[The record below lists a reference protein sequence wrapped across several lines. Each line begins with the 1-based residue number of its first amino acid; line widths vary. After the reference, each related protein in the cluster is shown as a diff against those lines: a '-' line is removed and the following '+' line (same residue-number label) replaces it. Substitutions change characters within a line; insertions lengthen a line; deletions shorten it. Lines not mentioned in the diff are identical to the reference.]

1 MELSPTAYVILGMLA
16 WRRMSGYEIKA
27 LVDKSTRFFWAA
39 SYGQI
44 YPELRR
50 LAAAGLIEGKASPQG
65 GRRRN
70 VYRLTQAGQRELEAW
85 LGVDAGVFE
94 LRDEGLLKLFFAD
107 AAGTDAAI
115 RALDAKR
122 REHERVLA
130 RLEEIEA
137 TGKPEGFALHVL
149 RYGIECNRWQAQW
162 CERTMRELEA
172 EVSSETGRRTGD
184 ETSPDARPERA
195 RLVSEQRRTA

>member
-1 MELSPTAYVILGMLA
+1 MELSSTAYVILGMLG
-16 WRRMSGYEIKA
+16 WRPMSGYEIKS

-50 LAAAGLIEGKASPQG
+50 LAAEGLIEGKASPQG

-70 VYRLTQAGQRELEAW
+70 VYRLTPAGRRELQEW
-85 LGVDAGVFE
+85 LGVDADVFE

-107 AAGTDAAI
+107 AVGPEAAI
-115 RALDAKR
+115 QALDSKR

-137 TGKPEGFALHVL
+137 TGRPDGSASLVL
-149 RYGIECNRWQAQW
+149 RYGIECNRWQAKL
-162 CERTMRELEA
+162 CERTRREVENDLR
-172 EVSSETGRRTGD
+172 SE
-184 ETSPDARPERA
+184 
-195 RLVSEQRRTA
+195 RRTA